1 MSPERTDWLV
11 GGNRRAEAA
20 ERIYS
25 AAAELAARDGLDALD
40 IDVLAARVHCSR
52 ATIYRHAGGKAQ
64 IRDAVLARLAVSIVG
79 EVRRAVDG
87 LSGAE
92 RVLTAITVALQRIR
106 CDPMFGLLL
115 ASLRGGGVMAD
126 LTQSSVPAAFATEL
140 TGLGRTIRQLRRGSC
155 AWCCRCWSGRV
166 PMKRPS
172 RRCCDA
178 SLPRRS
184 AKASSHIENR
194 CGSCRYPPCGACGR
208 LGGTACSSCRR
219 TGTSRL

>member
-1 MSPERTDWLV
+1 MSPEQTDWLV

-92 RVLTAITVALQRIR
+92 RVRTAITVALQRIR

-140 TGLGRTIRQLRRGSC
+140 TGLGEDDPAAAAWIVRLVLSLLVWPGPDEATEQEMLRRFVAPAFG
-155 AWCCRCWSGRV
+155 
-166 PMKRPS
+166 
-172 RRCCDA
+172 
-178 SLPRRS
+178 
-184 AKASSHIENR
+184 
-194 CGSCRYPPCGACGR
+194 
-208 LGGTACSSCRR
+208 
-219 TGTSRL
+219 